1 MDLRCL
7 ALLALVTMSACSA
20 MDHGGP
26 VADVEA
32 EDPAVLR
39 LVEAATRAERA
50 LLALANAREGGET
63 HVSPPR
69 VVPEELLQKVT
80 VDWIGPLEPLAADMA
95 GRAGYRFTESGPLP
109 ARPHLVTIH
118 ARGAPLV
125 LVLRDAGLQAGDA
138 ARLVVDARAREVRVE
153 RTRAGGDD
161 V

>member
-1 MDLRCL
+1 MMDRRCL
-7 ALLALVTMSACSA
+7 VLMALVMTSACA
-20 MDHGGP
+20 MDHRIT

-50 LLALANAREGGET
+50 LLALAHAREGGET

-69 VVPEELLQKVT
+69 VVPEELLQKVS

-95 GRAGYRFTESGPLP
+95 ERAGYRFTESGPP
-109 ARPHLVTIH
+109 PVRPLMVTIH

-125 LVLRDAGLQAGDA
+125 LVLRDAGLQAGDS

-153 RTRAGGDD
+153 RRRAAGDD